1 MKDRIIK
8 ILEKYSS
15 LLSNN
20 DFDGNIIHDHD
31 FEQVAEEIE
40 KLYDTQFLL
49 GSTVKIGTSTSRLFE
64 GEEYKVVTE
73 EINVNNVCKYEL
85 VLIDD
90 RIPQK
95 RVWIQREILLK
106 IMDNQ

>member
-1 MKDRIIK
+1 MKEDIIK
-8 ILEKYSS
+8 ILDKHSIQLDKKLITENY
-15 LLSNN
+15 
-20 DFDGNIIHDHD
+20 
-31 FEQVAEEIE
+31 FEQVAEDIE
-40 KLYDTQFLL
+40 KLYNTQFLL